1 MFTSLIICCMLH
13 KLLSAIWFVACPA
26 RCSNSFFGRN
36 YIEGME
42 SSRWTD
48 DLGDKPSNFYSIRPT
63 AACYGLCG
71 QHIFDH
77 LRNQK
82 LIIQFIFL
90 LHFSWVT
97 FLYSLQPNSKVAKDN
112 LVLVSAGRW
121 IYAVSSIDGSISW
134 EKEFSLDGYVLFCP
148 FSCWVHWE
156 YRTNLT

>member
-1 MFTSLIICCMLH
+1 
-13 KLLSAIWFVACPA
+13 VACPV

-82 LIIQFIFL
+82 LIIQYFFL
-90 LHFSWVT
+90 LHFSRVT
-97 FLYSLQPNSKVAKDN
+97 YLYSLQPNSKVAKDN

-148 FSCWVHWE
+148 FSC
-156 YRTNLT
+156 